1 MATQT
6 EVTAFVERI
15 LHAEFAEFEA
25 EDTGNQIT
33 VSHLATTDSPEGP
46 VDVFS
51 TTTGDGFYGTVI
63 ALSTEYS
70 EILLVTFSFDNNV
83 AILYKRT
90 EPLSA
95 SGRTFAGQEL
105 KIHGVFSQ
113 GGEDF
118 YHVEYGDG
126 RKADVARGE
135 ITVLEN
141 LSFKDG
147 RLI

>member
-6 EVTAFVERI
+6 EVTAFVEEI

-63 ALSTEYS
+63 ALSSAYDV
-70 EILLVTFSFDNNV
+70 LLVTFSFDFNV
-83 AILYKRT
+83 TILYKRT

-126 RKADVARGE
+126 RKADVTRGE